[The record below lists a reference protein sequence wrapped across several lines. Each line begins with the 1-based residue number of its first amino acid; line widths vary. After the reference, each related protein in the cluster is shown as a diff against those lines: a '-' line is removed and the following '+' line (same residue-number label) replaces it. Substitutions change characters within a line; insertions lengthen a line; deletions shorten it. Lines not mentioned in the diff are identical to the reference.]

1 MPDDLYAL
9 APTDEPL
16 RFRWAPAPL
25 LLTPMGTLQ
34 GGAGL
39 GAAVTA
45 LEAVTGRPLI
55 WATAQYLSYA
65 AGSEAVDVDVTV
77 EVAGHNT
84 TQGRCVVSRHG
95 REILTAHAALGSRD
109 LDVAGVW
116 PSVPDVPDPDHC
128 EPYGFFGVD
137 RGHIGTLTEF
147 RLAHGRQVAD
157 LAREGGRGDGWLAL
171 WVRAWQGEHRVTVP
185 DLTFLG
191 DFMPIAFGEALGAPY
206 AGQSLDNT
214 IRVGQL
220 VTTGWVLLSAHVTQV
235 VRGFGYGRAELWSQ
249 DGTLLGEVSQSA
261 VIRMLAL

>member
-1 MPDDLYAL
+1 MPDLYAL
-9 APTDEPL
+9 TPTADAL
-16 RFRWAPAPL
+16 RFSWVPSPL

-45 LEAVTGRPLI
+45 LETVTERPLI

-65 AGSEAVDVDVTV
+65 AGSEPVDIDVTV

-84 TQGRCVVSRHG
+84 TQARCVVSRHG
-95 REILTAHAALGSRD
+95 REILTAHGALGRRD

-116 PSVPDVPDPDHC
+116 PPVPEVPEPDRC
-128 EPYGFFGVD
+128 EPFAFFAGD
-137 RGHIGTLTEF
+137 RGHLGTFTEF
-147 RLAHGRQVAD
+147 RLARGRQVAEI
-157 LAREGGRGDGWLAL
+157 ARDGGRGDGWLAL
-171 WVRAWQGEHRVTVP
+171 WARSWQGRHTVTVP

-191 DFMPIAFGEALGAPY
+191 DFMPMAFGEALGAPY

-220 VTTGWVLLSAHVTQV
+220 AATGWVLLSAHVTQV
-235 VRGFGYGRAELWSQ
+235 LRGFGYGRAELWSQ